1 MVTVSKQIE
10 RILNYKTY
18 TPKRKEDALLEMD
31 CHLYTNLG
39 TDSAKEERE
48 QAKKNSIEILTAIQK
63 VNWELGGSLLYAMDR

>member
-1 MVTVSKQIE
+1 MEVTSKIE
-10 RILNYKTY
+10 KILSYKTY

-39 TDSAKEERE
+39 TDSTKEERE